1 LALRVRRVW
10 RRAQTAAVSCRSRA
24 GVGSDCGKG
33 PLAAGQVC
41 DGKTNGSEPL
51 LTHRKPSRWHRNRGR
66 SQAPGQRHAYA
77 GAGSQGAAC
86 MLPWRCPVSR
96 WREPVAGA
104 GMEQENLSPRN
115 RRPDR
120 PGWPGGWAARGRTP
134 SGGHR
139 EGQST
144 AGHRGGPAR
153 SSGEGPVMGLERRGR
168 VTAATRYCPETAT
181 KLPAGGHE
189 NCPLAVMGSA
199 RHNVVCLAASRG

>member
-33 PLAAGQVC
+33 PQAAGQVC

-51 LTHRKPSRWHRNRGR
+51 LTHRKPSRRHRNRGR
-66 SQAPGQRHAYA
+66 SQAPGQRRADA
-77 GAGSQGAAC
+77 CAGSQGAAC
-86 MLPWRCPVSR
+86 MLPWWCPVLR

-115 RRPDR
+115 RRPGR
-120 PGWPGGWAARGRTP
+120 AGVARSLAARGRTP

-153 SSGEGPVMGLERRGR
+153 SSGEGPVTGLERRGR
-168 VTAATRYCPETAT
+168 
-181 KLPAGGHE
+181 AGQIT
-189 NCPLAVMGSA
+189 LRST
-199 RHNVVCLAASRG
+199 LRGRN

>member
-1 LALRVRRVW
+1 MEVGPPGSPGR

-33 PLAAGQVC
+33 PQTAGQVR

-51 LTHRKPSRWHRNRGR
+51 LTHRKPSRRHRNRGR
-66 SQAPGQRHAYA
+66 SQAPGQRHARGCA
-77 GAGSQGAAC
+77 GSRGAGPAGCPGGARCQGGVSPSQALA
-86 MLPWRCPVSR
+86 
-96 WREPVAGA
+96 
-104 GMEQENLSPRN
+104 RN
-115 RRPDR
+115 RRTCRPETDGRRDR
-120 PGWPGGWAARGRTP
+120 ETGRWAAARGRTP

-168 VTAATRYCPETAT
+168 AGQVTLRSTLWGR
-181 KLPAGGHE
+181 
-189 NCPLAVMGSA
+189 S
-199 RHNVVCLAASRG
+199 